1 MRGPWVTIVLV
12 ITATLWLGAAMHA
25 RATLAYSP
33 DLAFNFDCGDKAQS
47 ALEETI
53 ESFLRDERFRVL
65 NEGRWQRQ
73 HDVFLVDRIL
83 ALDEKRR
90 IIEFITIAL
99 PRLHRQG
106 KHTVTFPTPPPTE
119 RSTQLEEHLER
130 FVSETLACKVSQKSR
145 GTNGAERKG
154 FYDSWVAR
162 IENRF
167 REIGR

>member
-1 MRGPWVTIVLV
+1 MRGLWVTIVLV
-12 ITATLWLGAAMHA
+12 ITAAALWLGAAMHA

-47 ALEETI
+47 ALEEAI

-73 HDVFLVDRIL
+73 QGVFLVDRIL

-90 IIEFITIAL
+90 IIEFMTIAL

-106 KHTVTFPTPPPTE
+106 KYTVRLATPPPTE
-119 RSTQLEEHLER
+119 RSTPLEEHLER
-130 FVSETLACKVSQKSR
+130 FVSDTLAC
-145 GTNGAERKG
+145 
-154 FYDSWVAR
+154 
-162 IENRF
+162 
-167 REIGR
+167 